1 MQEGKAGEFWTDQI
15 ARRVLGRERF
25 HFTDDEVPEFER
37 FVVKTS
43 ASLSGV
49 LHIGRLSDTIRGE
62 AVFRSLRD
70 AGVKSDII
78 WVAEDMDPLRKV
90 PEGVPKSYAEYIGTP
105 VTDIP
110 DPEGCHRSYGEH
122 HVAEYFKVV
131 DRFVSTDME
140 KFSMRE
146 EYRKGSFRPYIEKI
160 LDNVVEII
168 NIQNRYRDT
177 KLPASWSPWTPICD
191 GCGKIITPR
200 VTGLE
205 DGKVS
210 YVCRDYEFEKHVA
223 KGCGHEGENDPL
235 KGNGKLLWKSEWA
248 AQWPRWGIVS
258 EGAGKEYE
266 AKGSAFWINAEICEK
281 VLKYPAPMPIFYEH
295 LMINGEKMS
304 ASVGNIVYPKDW
316 LEVASPELLRML
328 FLKDPMRARD
338 FRWDMVPGMYDE
350 LDSLERAYFSPDT
363 SASEKERNNARRLFE
378 QSQMSDVPSKPIERP
393 RFVDVVEILKAA
405 PESDRRSFVARK
417 VAEVYR
423 IKSMDWVDERLEKI
437 ERWYDRHAEKQ
448 AKYGGPVD
456 ASVLKELIDVIREN
470 DEPDNMQNAVFEL
483 AKRSGMKLPDFF
495 KMVYGVL
502 LGSERGPKLGPY
514 IVQTGKE
521 EVIRKLKSAI

>member
-1 MQEGKAGEFWTDQI
+1 MQDSGPGDFWTDQI
-15 ARRVLGRERF
+15 ARRIISREKF
-25 HFTDDEVPEFER
+25 HFTDDQVPEFKK

-90 PEGVPKSYAEYIGTP
+90 PEGVPKSYEEYIGMP

-110 DPEGCHRSYGEH
+110 DPDGCHRSYGDH
-122 HVAEYFKVV
+122 HVAEYFKVI
-131 DRFVSTDME
+131 DRFVSTEME

-146 EYRKGSFRPYIEKI
+146 EYRKGSFRSQIERI
-160 LDNVVEII
+160 LDNVIEII
-168 NIQNRYRDT
+168 NIQNKYRDS
-177 KLPASWSPWTPICD
+177 KLSASWSPWAPICD
-191 GCGKIITPR
+191 SCGKIITPR

-210 YVCRDYEFEKHVA
+210 YVCRDYEFEKYTA
-223 KGCGHEGENDPL
+223 IGCGYEGENDPL

-248 AQWPRWGIVS
+248 AQWPRWGVVS

-281 VLKYPAPMPIFYEH
+281 ILKYPAPVPIFYEH
-295 LMINGEKMS
+295 LMINGKKMS
-304 ASVGNIVYPKDW
+304 ASEGNVIYPKDW
-316 LEVASPELLRML
+316 LDVASPELLRML

-338 FRWDMVPGMYDE
+338 FRWDMIPGMYDE
-350 LDSLERAYFSPDT
+350 LDSLERSYFHPDAG
-363 SASEKERNNARRLFE
+363 ASEKERNNARRLFE
-378 QSQMSDVPSKPIERP
+378 QSQMAGIPDRLIERP
-393 RFVDVVEILKAA
+393 RFASLVEILRMA
-405 PESDRRSFVARK
+405 PESGRKNFVIRK
-417 VAEVYR
+417 VAEVYG
-423 IKSMDWVDERLEKI
+423 IKSMDWVDERLEK
-437 ERWYDRHAEKQ
+437 AEKWYNLHAQ
-448 AKYGGPVD
+448 NQEKYSGPVNVP
-456 ASVLKELIDVIREN
+456 VLRELIDLIQEN
-470 DEPDNMQNAVFEL
+470 DEPDTMQNAVFDL

-495 KMVYGVL
+495 RMVYRIL
-502 LGSERGPKLGPY
+502 LGSDSGPKLGPY
-514 IVQTGKE
+514 IMQIGKE
-521 EVIRKLKSAI
+521 EVIRKLRSVI